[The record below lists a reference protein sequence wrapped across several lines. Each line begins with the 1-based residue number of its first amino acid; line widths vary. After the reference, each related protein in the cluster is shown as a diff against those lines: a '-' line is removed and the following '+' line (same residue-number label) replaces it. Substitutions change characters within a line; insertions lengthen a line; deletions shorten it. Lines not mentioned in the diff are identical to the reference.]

1 MIFPSPTKNPQSSL
15 NDKIRNKTK
24 TELLELELLL
34 HSNPGDCQHRGQ
46 QVMATAYAGSWL
58 YFYTGANENSSNKAC
73 SEMVI
78 DNH

>member
-34 HSNPGDCQHRGQ
+34 HSNPGDCQHRGLHMLGLDCIFTRVPMKTVPTKLVQ
-46 QVMATAYAGSWL
+46 KW
-58 YFYTGANENSSNKAC
+58 
-73 SEMVI
+73 
-78 DNH
+78 